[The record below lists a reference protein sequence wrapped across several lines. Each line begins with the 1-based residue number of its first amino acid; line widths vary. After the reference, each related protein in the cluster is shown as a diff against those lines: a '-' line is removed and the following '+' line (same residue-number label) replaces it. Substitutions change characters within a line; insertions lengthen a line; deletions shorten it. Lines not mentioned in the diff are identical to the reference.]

1 MSADCLPHQV
11 PSSASR
17 FLKGIPAEL
26 LEHTCHMELLNKPT
40 ARRDTNGANFAQ
52 PPPRPPP
59 AHGLP
64 RAGGASDARLA
75 SQAAAGGAAALAAGA
90 AALAAG
96 LGSQLVGSQP
106 AMREAIS
113 GSQAEG
119 ERPTG
124 AVTGAV
130 GAHLARWQQAH
141 ARKEHE
147 RRARKEKEQAR
158 KAEKEAA
165 NEAAAGEGEAS
176 GSRAPRA
183 PKAAP
188 KAPSSKA
195 AGAVSGAVTG
205 AVTGAVPGA
214 VPSSKAAGKAR
225 VPPAGDPPPAK
236 KAKSKRIVVDDEDSE
251 DNDSLFD

>member
-1 MSADCLPHQV
+1 MSSDCLLHQV

-52 PPPRPPP
+52 PPPRPHA

-64 RAGGASDARLA
+64 RAGGASDARHDARLA
-75 SQAAAGGAAALAAGA
+75 SQAAAGGVASQAAGA
-90 AALAAG
+90 AALAVG
-96 LGSQLVGSQP
+96 LGSQPVGSEPVGSQH

-119 ERPTG
+119 ERPAG

-147 RRARKEKEQAR
+147 RRARKEKEQTR

-165 NEAAAGEGEAS
+165 NEAAAGDGEAS
-176 GSRAPRA
+176 GPRAPRA
-183 PKAAP
+183 PKA
-188 KAPSSKA
+188 
-195 AGAVSGAVTG
+195 
-205 AVTGAVPGA
+205 GA

-225 VPPAGDPPPAK
+225 VLPAGDQPPAK
-236 KAKSKRIVVDDEDSE
+236 RAKSKRIVVDDEDSE
-251 DNDSLFD
+251 DNDLFD

>member
-1 MSADCLPHQV
+1 MSSDCLLHQV

-26 LEHTCHMELLNKPT
+26 LEHTCHMELLNKAP

-52 PPPRPPP
+52 QPPRPPA
-59 AHGLP
+59 AHAIS

-75 SQAAAGGAAALAAGA
+75 SQAAAGGVASQAAGA
-90 AALAAG
+90 AALAVG
-96 LGSQLVGSQP
+96 LGSQPVGSEPVGSQH

-119 ERPTG
+119 ERPAG

-147 RRARKEKEQAR
+147 RRARKEKEQMR

-165 NEAAAGEGEAS
+165 NDTAAGDGEAS
-176 GSRAPRA
+176 GSKAPRA

-195 AGAVSGAVTG
+195 AG
-205 AVTGAVPGA
+205 
-214 VPSSKAAGKAR
+214 KAR
-225 VPPAGDPPPAK
+225 VLPAGDQPPAK
-236 KAKSKRIVVDDEDSE
+236 RAKSKRIVVDDEDSE
-251 DNDSLFD
+251 DNDLFD

>member
-75 SQAAAGGAAALAAGA
+75 SQAAAGGGGALAIGAAALAAGA

-96 LGSQLVGSQP
+96 LGSQPVGSQH

-119 ERPTG
+119 ERPAG

-147 RRARKEKEQAR
+147 RRARKEKEQTR

-165 NEAAAGEGEAS
+165 NEAAAGDGEAS
-176 GSRAPRA
+176 GPRAPRA
-183 PKAAP
+183 PKA
-188 KAPSSKA
+188 
-195 AGAVSGAVTG
+195 
-205 AVTGAVPGA
+205 GA

-225 VPPAGDPPPAK
+225 VLPAGDQPPAK
-236 KAKSKRIVVDDEDSE
+236 RAKSKRIVVDDEDSE
-251 DNDSLFD
+251 DNDLFD

>member
-1 MSADCLPHQV
+1 MSSDCLLHQV

-64 RAGGASDARLA
+64 RAGGASDARHDARLA
-75 SQAAAGGAAALAAGA
+75 SQAAAGGATALAAGA

-96 LGSQLVGSQP
+96 LGSQPVGSQH

-119 ERPTG
+119 ERPAG

-147 RRARKEKEQAR
+147 RRARKEKEQMR

-165 NEAAAGEGEAS
+165 NDTAAGDGEAS
-176 GSRAPRA
+176 GSKAPRA

-195 AGAVSGAVTG
+195 AG
-205 AVTGAVPGA
+205 
-214 VPSSKAAGKAR
+214 KAR
-225 VPPAGDPPPAK
+225 VLPAGDQPPAK
-236 KAKSKRIVVDDEDSE
+236 KAKSKRIVVDDDDSE
-251 DNDSLFD
+251 DNDLFD